1 MPASEARV
9 EKAHD
14 EKARKEKARD
24 NRIAF
29 LLLSPAAVIFIVFF
43 VYPNL
48 EVLYLSFFNWAGI
61 SPQKAFIG
69 LQNYQ
74 KLFTQDPV
82 FARAL
87 LNTFIV
93 AAQSIVVQIPV
104 ALALA
109 VALNR
114 RLRGGNFF
122 ATVFFLPM
130 VISLVAVG
138 MIWAWMYDPG
148 IGTINLFL
156 RRIGLSSLEPAWLGD
171 PSTALLAVLI
181 TINWVYIG
189 LYVVVFLS
197 GLKSIPRSVF
207 DSAKVDGLSELWATI
222 KITVPLLKE
231 IIAVLVIMS
240 ISGSFKSFDLIW
252 SMTGGGPVN
261 ATEIATTHLYKMAF
275 RYMQSGYASAIGV
288 SIFLICLVITVVQL
302 RLMRVRPAAE
312 EEIQS

>member
-1 MPASEARV
+1 MPGREAR
-9 EKAHD
+9 D
-14 EKARKEKARD
+14 SD
-24 NRIAF
+24 NKIAF
-29 LLLSPAAVIFIVFF
+29 VLLLPALVIFIVFF
-43 VYPNL
+43 ALPNL
-48 EVLYLSFFNWAGI
+48 EVVYLSFFNWAGI
-61 SPQKAFIG
+61 SPQKTFIG

-74 KLFTQDPV
+74 QLFSSDPV
-82 FARAL
+82 FAKAL

-93 AAQSIVVQIPV
+93 AAQSLLIQIPI

-114 RLRGGNFF
+114 KLRGGNFF

-138 MIWAWMYDPG
+138 MIWVWMFDPG
-148 IGTINLFL
+148 IGTINLFFDRL
-156 RRIGLSSLEPAWLGD
+156 GLHALELSWLGD
-171 PSTALLAVLI
+171 PSTALISVLI

-189 LYVVVFLS
+189 LYVIIFLS
-197 GLKSIPRSVF
+197 GLKSIPQSVF
-207 DSAKVDGLSELWATI
+207 DSAKVDGLSEFWTTI
-222 KITVPLLKE
+222 KVTAPLLKE
-231 IIAVLVIMS
+231 VIAVLIVMS

-288 SIFLICLVITVVQL
+288 SIFLICLVVTIIQL
-302 RLMRVRPAAE
+302 RMMHVRPAGRQEA
-312 EEIQS
+312 

>member
-1 MPASEARV
+1 MAARGR
-9 EKAHD
+9 ETP
-14 EKARKEKARD
+14 D
-24 NRIAF
+24 NKIAF
-29 LLLSPAAVIFIVFF
+29 ALLLPALVIFAVFF

-61 SPQKAFIG
+61 SPQKAFVG
-69 LQNYQ
+69 LQNYRQ
-74 KLFTQDPV
+74 LFFEDPV
-82 FARAL
+82 FAKAL

-93 AAQSIVVQIPV
+93 AAQSILIQIPT

-114 RLRGGNFF
+114 KLRGGNFF
-122 ATVFFLPM
+122 TTVFFLPM

-138 MIWAWMYDPG
+138 MIWVWMYDPG
-148 IGTINLFL
+148 MGTINLFFSRL
-156 RRIGLSSLEPAWLGD
+156 GLHALELAWLGD
-171 PSTALLAVLI
+171 PSTALVSVLI

-189 LYVVVFLS
+189 LYVVIFSS
-197 GLKSIPRSVF
+197 GLKSIPQSVF
-207 DSAKVDGLSELWATI
+207 DSAKVDGLSEFWTT
-222 KITVPLLKE
+222 ITVTTPLLKE

-261 ATEIATTHLYKMAF
+261 ATEIATTHLYKKAF

-302 RLMRVRPAAE
+302 RMMRVRPAGG
-312 EEIQS
+312 EEI

>member
-1 MPASEARV
+1 MPGREAR
-9 EKAHD
+9 D
-14 EKARKEKARD
+14 SD
-24 NRIAF
+24 NGIAF
-29 LLLSPAAVIFIVFF
+29 ILLLPALVIFIVFF
-43 VYPNL
+43 ALPNL
-48 EVLYLSFFNWAGI
+48 EVVYLSFFNWAGI
-61 SPQKAFIG
+61 SPQKTFIG

-74 KLFTQDPV
+74 QLFSSDPV
-82 FARAL
+82 FAKAL

-93 AAQSIVVQIPV
+93 AAQSLLIQIPI

-114 RLRGGNFF
+114 KLRGGNFF

-138 MIWAWMYDPG
+138 MIWVWMFDPG
-148 IGTINLFL
+148 IGTINLFFDRL
-156 RRIGLSSLEPAWLGD
+156 GLHALELSWLGD
-171 PSTALLAVLI
+171 PSTALISVLI

-189 LYVVVFLS
+189 LYVIIFLS
-197 GLKSIPRSVF
+197 GLKSIPQSVF
-207 DSAKVDGLSELWATI
+207 DSAKVDGLSEFWTTI
-222 KITVPLLKE
+222 KVTAPLLKE
-231 IIAVLVIMS
+231 VIAVLIVMS

-288 SIFLICLVITVVQL
+288 SIFLICLVVTIIQL
-302 RLMRVRPAAE
+302 RMMHVRPAGRQEA
-312 EEIQS
+312 